1 MRRAAVLVSA
11 GLPRCWRRAASAQND
26 RPRNLILFV
35 PDGLR
40 GRIVTPQT
48 APTMAEVRDK
58 GVNFKNSHSLF
69 PTFTTANASAM
80 ATGHHLGDT
89 GDFSNTIYTGYPV
102 EAAGGTVTPFLESD
116 PVLRDVDE
124 HFGGDYLNEET
135 VLKMARAKGYS
146 TAAMGKLGPTLIFD
160 HTDKIGA
167 DGLHSIVIDDATG
180 SKNGVPLSQE
190 MQAALT
196 KAGLPLVTPSR
207 GESAKAGDAKTP
219 GTLVPNTAQQA
230 YFADVATKVVLPM
243 FKARNKPFVLVFWSR
258 DPDGSQHNN
267 GDSLNTVTPGIN
279 GPTSIAGIHNADD
292 NLAQLRKAL
301 DDLGLAASTN
311 IIISSDHGFSTISKE
326 SKSSPAA
333 KASYDDTPK
342 DFLPMGFLAIDL
354 AKALDLPLFDPND
367 KNARVADNAHPKAG
381 NGLLGNDPDKPD
393 LVVANNG
400 GSDLI
405 YLPNKDKKLA
415 ARTIKALLEQD
426 YVSGLFVDD
435 KLGRFPGTL
444 EMSQLGLKG
453 KAVTPTPSIVVN
465 FRSYTTGCDEPT
477 NCSVE
482 VADTV
487 LRQGQGMHGSF
498 GRGDTMNF
506 TAAIGPDFK
515 AGYVD
520 PLPVSNA
527 DVGMT
532 IAQLMGLHTAAA
544 GGLIGRVMSEA
555 LPNGII
561 PKAADGNDHLQAG
574 SQRTADDREVPA
586 RAVATLFRC
595 GGISGANGRP
605 RSRRRQT
612 KNGGEITP
620 PSQLCRFPGDGYIPM
635 SNTFG
640 RCASGNAAA
649 PTMVATILI
658 RVRLLRCLPRIWL
671 AIHSSI
677 SVSTSTA
684 RSAPSFRSRCPA
696 TAQRCAAAPASRTRR
711 PRDARLPWP
720 TGRRNVRRRCA
731 RRRHR

>member
-1 MRRAAVLVSA
+1 MRRAIILLSA
-11 GLPRCWRRAASAQND
+11 GLLTLSAGTALAQKTTPQKTT
-26 RPRNLILFV
+26 PRNLILFV

-40 GRIVTPQT
+40 GRIVTPRT
-48 APTMAEVRDK
+48 APAMAEVRDK

-80 ATGHHLGDT
+80 ATGHYLGDT
-89 GDFSNTIYTGYPV
+89 GDFSNTIYTGFASA
-102 EAAGGTVTPFLESD
+102 AAGDTVVPFLEND
-116 PVLRDVDE
+116 AVLGDVDE

-146 TAAMGKLGPTLIFD
+146 TAAIGKLGPALIFD
-160 HTDKIGA
+160 HTDKTGA
-167 DGLHSIVIDDATG
+167 DGLHSIVIDDSTG
-180 SKNGVPLSQE
+180 GKAGVPLSQE

-196 KAGLPLVTPSR
+196 KANLPLAAPSR
-207 GESAKAGDAKTP
+207 GDNGKAGDAKTP

-230 YFADVATKVVLPM
+230 YFADVASKIVLPM

-258 DPDGSQHNN
+258 DPDGSQHNT

-279 GPTSIAGIHNADD
+279 GPTSMAGIKNADD

-326 SKSSPAA
+326 SKTSPSA
-333 KASYDDTPK
+333 KVAYDDTPT

-354 AKALDLPLFDPND
+354 AKALELPLFDPND
-367 KNARVADNAHPKAG
+367 KNARVADTAHPKAG
-381 NGLLGNDPDKPD
+381 NGLLGNDPTKPD
-393 LVVANNG
+393 LVVATNG

-405 YLPNKDKKLA
+405 YLPNRDKKLA

-453 KAVTPTPSIVVN
+453 KAVTPNPSIVVN
-465 FRSYTTGCDEPT
+465 FRSYVAGCEEPT

-506 TAAIGPDFK
+506 MAAIGPDFK

-520 PLPVSNA
+520 ALPVSNA

-532 IAQLMGLHTAAA
+532 IAQLLDLHPAGA
-544 GGLIGRVMSEA
+544 GGLTGRVMSEA

-561 PKAADGNDHLQAG
+561 PKAADGTIVSKPAANGLQTVVKYQHVL
-574 SQRTADDREVPA
+574 SQRYFD
-586 RAVATLFRC
+586 VA
-595 GGISGANGRP
+595 G
-605 RSRRRQT
+605 
-612 KNGGEITP
+612 
-620 PSQLCRFPGDGYIPM
+620 FPGRTVGLDAEAGKQK
-635 SNTFG
+635 
-640 RCASGNAAA
+640 
-649 PTMVATILI
+649 
-658 RVRLLRCLPRIWL
+658 
-671 AIHSSI
+671 
-677 SVSTSTA
+677 TA
-684 RSAPSFRSRCPA
+684 
-696 TAQRCAAAPASRTRR
+696 
-711 PRDARLPWP
+711 
-720 TGRRNVRRRCA
+720 GK
-731 RRRHR
+731 